1 MCRSPWL
8 LLALLLTTATA
19 QAQIEP
25 SSPAQQRAAN
35 RRALR
40 EARRTD
46 SPYKD
51 SHLGVTRQQ
60 LKRGSSVPVQAG
72 TEEPRFDGA
81 SPLPATEPKH
91 PGLRLRKAKGDSPR

>member
-1 MCRSPWL
+1 MRRSPWL
-8 LLALLLTTATA
+8 LLALSLATATA
-19 QAQIEP
+19 QAQIAP

-60 LKRGSSVPVQAG
+60 LKRGSSAPVQAG
-72 TEEPRFDGA
+72 TEEPRSDQAGPP
-81 SPLPATEPKH
+81 SATEPKH
-91 PGLRLRKAKGDSPR
+91 PGLRLRKPKEDSPR